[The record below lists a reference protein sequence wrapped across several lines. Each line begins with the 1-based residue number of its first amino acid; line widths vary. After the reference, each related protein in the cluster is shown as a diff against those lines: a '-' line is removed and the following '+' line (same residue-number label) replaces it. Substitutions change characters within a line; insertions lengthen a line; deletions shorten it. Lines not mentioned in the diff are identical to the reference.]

1 MSNSTGNFSGSSA
14 SGPRWRE
21 FYQAAML
28 ELDDAKM
35 SQRISDARHAIL
47 GRAEEILTGLPTDER
62 VALNDALNA
71 LRVLEQTTA
80 KRTPA
85 A

>member
-14 SGPRWRE
+14 SGTAWHE
-21 FYQAAML
+21 VYQAAML

-35 SQRISDARHAIL
+35 FQRISDARRAIL
-47 GRAEEILTGLPTDER
+47 GRAEEILTGLPSDER
-62 VALNDALNA
+62 VALIDALHA